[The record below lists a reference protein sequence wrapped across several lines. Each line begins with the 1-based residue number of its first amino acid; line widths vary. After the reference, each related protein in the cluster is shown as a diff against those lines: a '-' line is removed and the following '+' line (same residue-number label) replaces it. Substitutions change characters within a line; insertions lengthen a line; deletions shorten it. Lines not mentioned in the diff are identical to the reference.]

1 MGKKIYIIN
10 ANYYEEISDR
20 LVGGA
25 INFLNKNDIGYEIV
39 NVPGALEIP
48 TVINLIHNKINTNT
62 FDIGFIAVGCV
73 IRGETSHYDIVVNES
88 ASGINQLSISKNII
102 ITNSILT
109 VENNKQALDRSLN
122 DTTNKGYHAAYACN
136 LLLDIKNGK
145 F

>member
-1 MGKKIYIIN
+1 MAKKIYIIN

-20 LVGGA
+20 LVCGA
-25 INFLNKNDIGYEIV
+25 INFLNENDISHEIV

-48 TVINLIHNKINTNT
+48 SVINLIHDKVNTKT
-62 FDIGFIAVGCV
+62 VDIGFIAVGCV

-88 ASGINQLSISKNII
+88 ASGITQLSIANNII

-109 VENNKQALDRSLN
+109 VENNKQALERSLN

>member
-1 MGKKIYIIN
+1 MEKKIYIIN

-88 ASGINQLSISKNII
+88 ASGITQLSISNKII

>member
-1 MGKKIYIIN
+1 MTKKIYIIN

-25 INFLNKNDIGYEIV
+25 INFLNKNNISHEKV

-48 TVINLIHNKINTNT
+48 TVINLIHDKVTNAV
-62 FDIGFIAVGCV
+62 DIGFVAIGCV

>member
-1 MGKKIYIIN
+1 MTKKIYIIN

-20 LVGGA
+20 LVSGA
-25 INFLNKNDIGYEIV
+25 VNFLNKNDISHEIV

-48 TVINLIHNKINTNT
+48 TVINLIYDKINTNT
-62 FDIGFIAVGCV
+62 SDIGFIAIGCV
-73 IRGETSHYDIVVNES
+73 IRGETSHYEIVVNES
-88 ASGINQLSISKNII
+88 ASGITQLSILNNII

-109 VENNKQALDRSLN
+109 VENNKQALERSLN

>member
-1 MGKKIYIIN
+1 MTKKIYIIN

-25 INFLNKNDIGYEIV
+25 KNFLNENDIDHEIL

-48 TVINLIHNKINTNT
+48 TVINLIYDKINTNT
-62 FDIGFIAVGCV
+62 SDIGFIAIGCV
-73 IRGETSHYDIVVNES
+73 IRGETSHYEIVVNES
-88 ASGINQLSISKNII
+88 ASGITQLSILNNII

>member
-1 MGKKIYIIN
+1 MEKKIYIIN

-25 INFLNKNDIGYEIV
+25 INFLNENDIGYEIV

-88 ASGINQLSISKNII
+88 ASGITQLSISDNII

>member
-1 MGKKIYIIN
+1 MAKKIYIIN

-20 LVGGA
+20 LVCGA
-25 INFLNKNDIGYEIV
+25 INFLNENDISHEIV

-48 TVINLIHNKINTNT
+48 SVINLIHDKVNTKTVN
-62 FDIGFIAVGCV
+62 IGFIAVGCV

>member
-1 MGKKIYIIN
+1 MAKKIYIIN

-25 INFLNKNDIGYEIV
+25 INFLNKNDISHEKV

-48 TVINLIHNKINTNT
+48 TVINLIHDKVNTNAVDT
-62 FDIGFIAVGCV
+62 GFVAIGCV

-88 ASGINQLSISKNII
+88 AYGINQLSISKNII

>member
-1 MGKKIYIIN
+1 MKKNIYIIN

-25 INFLNKNDIGYEIV
+25 KIFLNENNIDHEIV

-48 TVINLIHNKINTNT
+48 TVINLINDKINNDNV
-62 FDIGFIAVGCV
+62 DIGFIAIGCV

-88 ASGINQLSISKNII
+88 ASGITQLSISNNII

-109 VENNKQALDRSLN
+109 VENKKQALDRSLN

-136 LLLDIKNGK
+136 LLIDIKNGK

>member
-1 MGKKIYIIN
+1 MKKKIYIIN

-25 INFLNKNDIGYEIV
+25 KIFLNENNIDHEIV

-48 TVINLIHNKINTNT
+48 TFINLIHDKINNDN
-62 FDIGFIAVGCV
+62 FDIGFIAIVCV
-73 IRGETSHYDIVVNES
+73 IRGETSYYDIVVNES
-88 ASGINQLSISKNII
+88 ASGITQLSLSNNII

-109 VENNKQALDRSLN
+109 VENKKQALDRSLN

-136 LLLDIKNGK
+136 LLIDIKNGK

>member
-1 MGKKIYIIN
+1 M
-10 ANYYEEISDR
+10 
-20 LVGGA
+20 VGGA
-25 INFLNKNDIGYEIV
+25 INFLNENDINHEIV

-48 TVINLIHNKINTNT
+48 TVINLIHDKVNTKT
-62 FDIGFIAVGCV
+62 IDIGFIAVGCV

>member
-1 MGKKIYIIN
+1 MTKKIYIIN

-25 INFLNKNDIGYEIV
+25 KIFLNENDIDFEIV

-48 TVINLIHNKINTNT
+48 TVINLINDKINADKV
-62 FDIGFIAVGCV
+62 DIGFIAIGCV

-88 ASGINQLSISKNII
+88 ASGIIQLSISKNII

-109 VENNKQALDRSLN
+109 VDNKKQALDRSLD

-136 LLLDIKNGK
+136 LLIDIKNGK

>member
-1 MGKKIYIIN
+1 MKKKIYIIN

-25 INFLNKNDIGYEIV
+25 KIFLDENDINYEIV

-48 TVINLIHNKINTNT
+48 TVINLINDKINADKV
-62 FDIGFIAVGCV
+62 DIGFIAIGCV
-73 IRGETSHYDIVVNES
+73 IRGETSHYDIVVKES
-88 ASGINQLSISKNII
+88 ASGITQLSISNNII

-109 VENNKQALDRSLN
+109 VESKKQALDRSLN

-136 LLLDIKNGK
+136 LLIDIKNGK

>member
-1 MGKKIYIIN
+1 MTKKIYIIN

-25 INFLNKNDIGYEIV
+25 INFLNKNDISHEKV

-48 TVINLIHNKINTNT
+48 TVINLIHDKVTNAV
-62 FDIGFIAVGCV
+62 DIGFVAIGCV

>member
-1 MGKKIYIIN
+1 MAKKIYIIN
-10 ANYYEEISDR
+10 ANYYEEITDR

-25 INFLNKNDIGYEIV
+25 INFLNENDINHEIV

-48 TVINLIHNKINTNT
+48 TVINLIHDKVNTKV
-62 FDIGFIAVGCV
+62 DIGFIAVGCV

>member
-1 MGKKIYIIN
+1 MTKKIYIIN

-25 INFLNKNDIGYEIV
+25 KNFLNENDIDHEIL

-48 TVINLIHNKINTNT
+48 TAINLIYDKINSDNLY
-62 FDIGFIAVGCV
+62 IGFIAIGCV

-88 ASGINQLSISKNII
+88 ASGITQLSISNNII

-109 VENNKQALDRSLN
+109 VENKKQALDRSLN
-122 DTTNKGYHAAYACN
+122 DATNKGYHAAYACN
-136 LLLDIKNGK
+136 LLIDIKNGK

>member
-1 MGKKIYIIN
+1 MKKNIYIIN

-20 LVGGA
+20 LIGGA
-25 INFLNKNDIGYEIV
+25 KIFLNENDIDHEIV
-39 NVPGALEIP
+39 NVPGAFEIP
-48 TVINLIHNKINTNT
+48 TAINLIHDKINNDNV
-62 FDIGFIAVGCV
+62 DIGFIAIGCV

-88 ASGINQLSISKNII
+88 ASGITQLSLSNNII

-109 VENNKQALDRSLN
+109 VENKKQALDRSLN

-136 LLLDIKNGK
+136 LLIDIKNGK

>member
-1 MGKKIYIIN
+1 MAKKIYIIN

-20 LVGGA
+20 LVCGA
-25 INFLNKNDIGYEIV
+25 INFLNENDISHEIV

-48 TVINLIHNKINTNT
+48 SVINLIHDKVNTKTVN
-62 FDIGFIAVGCV
+62 IGFIAVGCV

-88 ASGINQLSISKNII
+88 ASGITQLSIAKNII

>member
-1 MGKKIYIIN
+1 MAKKIYIIN

-20 LVGGA
+20 LVCGA
-25 INFLNKNDIGYEIV
+25 INFLNENDISHEIV

-48 TVINLIHNKINTNT
+48 SVINLIHDKVNTKTVN
-62 FDIGFIAVGCV
+62 IGFIAVGCV

-88 ASGINQLSISKNII
+88 ASGITQLSIAKNII

-109 VENNKQALDRSLN
+109 VENNKQALERSLN

>member
-1 MGKKIYIIN
+1 MEKKIYIIN

-20 LVGGA
+20 LAGGA

-88 ASGINQLSISKNII
+88 ASGITQLSISNKII

>member
-1 MGKKIYIIN
+1 MTKKIYIIN

-25 INFLNKNDIGYEIV
+25 INFLNKNDISHEKV

-48 TVINLIHNKINTNT
+48 TVINLIHDKVNNAV
-62 FDIGFIAVGCV
+62 DIGFVAIGCV

>member
-1 MGKKIYIIN
+1 MTKKIYIIN

-20 LVGGA
+20 LVDGA
-25 INFLNKNDIGYEIV
+25 KIFLNKNGIDYKIV

-48 TVINLIHNKINTNT
+48 AVINLIHDKINNDN

-88 ASGINQLSISKNII
+88 ASGITQLSISNNII

-109 VENNKQALDRSLN
+109 VENEKQALERSLN
-122 DTTNKGYHAAYACN
+122 DATNKGYHAAYACN
-136 LLLDIKNGK
+136 LLIDIKNGK

>member
-1 MGKKIYIIN
+1 MTKKIYIIN

-20 LVGGA
+20 LVSGA
-25 INFLNKNDIGYEIV
+25 INFLNENDISHEII

-48 TVINLIHNKINTNT
+48 TVINLIHDKVTNAV
-62 FDIGFIAVGCV
+62 DIGFVAIGCV

-109 VENNKQALDRSLN
+109 VENNKQALERSLN

>member
-1 MGKKIYIIN
+1 MTKKIYIIN

-25 INFLNKNDIGYEIV
+25 KIFLNENNIDHEIL

-48 TVINLIHNKINTNT
+48 TAINLIYDKINSDNLY
-62 FDIGFIAVGCV
+62 IGFIAIGCV

-88 ASGINQLSISKNII
+88 ASGITQLSISNNII

-109 VENNKQALDRSLN
+109 VENKKQALDRSLN
-122 DTTNKGYHAAYACN
+122 DTTIKGYHAAYACN
-136 LLLDIKNGK
+136 LLIDIKNWK